1 MAFECYCEGL
11 TASSADPEEGDDDI
25 DDDDGDD
32 NDNNDD
38 VDDDDN
44 SGDDDKDKKHIAHA
58 KGSALAS
65 QTGTW
70 ATSDA
75 SSTGAART

>member
-1 MAFECYCEGL
+1 MAFECYCEGF

-25 DDDDGDD
+25 DDDDD

-38 VDDDDN
+38 VDDDDDDDN
-44 SGDDDKDKKHIAHA
+44 SGDDDDKKPIARA

-65 QTGTW
+65 QTGTF
-70 ATSDA
+70 ATSD
-75 SSTGAART
+75 SSSMGAART